1 VRRYHRLTAV
11 ETERVR
17 LGIAFE
23 YFVEASGDTCERRVF
38 RPTTATCTGQDT
50 TLPVT
55 PGDEP
60 VLILSDWNG
69 IAAVPGTA
77 AAYADVVAH
86 LGLPRDTVAE
96 WAVRH
101 AAYLDSLA
109 TTLV

>member
-1 VRRYHRLTAV
+1 
-11 ETERVR
+11 
-17 LGIAFE
+17 
-23 YFVEASGDTCERRVF
+23 
-38 RPTTATCTGQDT
+38 
-50 TLPVT
+50 
-55 PGDEP
+55 

-69 IAAVPGTA
+69 IVAVPGTA

-86 LGLPRDTVAE
+86 LGLPRDTVAQ